1 MLWEVIVP
9 DDDEE
14 AQAASITV
22 EADNWFSALRS
33 GLTKHGLDGQGVSNI
48 TCDIKPDRSVHVTD
62 FVTRKVYMLRP
73 MGEESAQPKAQ
84 ASQPPRSEPKAP
96 AKAARRAEPKAPT
109 KAARRAEPKAVP
121 MAMPQPVVPVAP
133 AKGVVSQISSDLPV
147 HKVFYW
153 KDNAHDD
160 GSAIYDRER
169 LIFVAPGTNKDAAAK
184 IAVEY
189 YHRLK
194 AMGSDEGTKLVISVQ
209 IYDHEFQKRSVRP
222 AIAALSWKAWSP
234 KKASVQFPLTEDEG
248 IRLSRMPQPPIVAA
262 AEPVLELQPKVVE
275 KPVIQAQPVPQP
287 VLQPKVIEKP
297 VIQAQPVPEPVSA
310 PAILSELIEQP
321 HTPAAPVRKP
331 DPIPL
336 VPVTQAPVAK
346 PETVEK
352 KKIPSRELAV
362 DDAIVR
368 AFERMQDIYS
378 VTRHDDAALF
388 ALNLAR
394 EFIDCEAASA
404 MLITPGK
411 YELYVAAAQGDAA
424 SKLMGKKL
432 SLTKGIVG
440 FATRAGAVIT
450 VSDPKNDP
458 RFHAEFDQLSG
469 FITRSIVCAPIQYEG
484 KTIGAVELI
493 NSPRESG
500 FLQSEANVL
509 SYIAGAVGEYIDTS
523 LPSREADFSDKDFA
537 EFLPAKKA
545 PPKKKARASKK
556 PAEKKPAT
564 AMATATATATV
575 KAKAK
580 AKASG
585 KKSRAAAKPTKKTAT
600 ETPTAKQAAAGKGS
614 AKPKKK
620 KKKRKR

>member
-9 DDDEE
+9 DDDDG

-62 FVTRKVYMLRP
+62 FVTRKVYTLRP
-73 MGEESAQPKAQ
+73 MGEQDAQPKAPVAQ
-84 ASQPPRSEPKAP
+84 SPKSTPKTAQEEAPKATP
-96 AKAARRAEPKAPT
+96 KAVRKISPKAA
-109 KAARRAEPKAVP
+109 PKAVP
-121 MAMPQPVVPVAP
+121 MARPQPGVPVAP
-133 AKGVVSQISSDLPV
+133 AQGVVSQISQDLPV
-147 HKVFYW
+147 HKVFFW
-153 KDNAHDD
+153 NDKAPDD

-169 LIFVAPGTNKDAAAK
+169 LIFVAPGTHKDAAAK

-189 YHRLK
+189 YHRLR
-194 AMGSDEGTKLVISVQ
+194 AMGSDDGTKLVITVQ
-209 IYDHEFQKRSVRP
+209 VYDHEFQKRSVRP

-234 KKASVQFPLTEDEG
+234 KKASVQFPLSEDEG

-262 AEPVLELQPKVVE
+262 EEPVLDLQPTTVE
-275 KPVIQAQPVPQP
+275 KPLVQAAPEPQP
-287 VLQPKVIEKP
+287 VEKP
-297 VIQAQPVPEPVSA
+297 RAQVLPEPEPV
-310 PAILSELIEQP
+310 
-321 HTPAAPVRKP
+321 HTP

-346 PETVEK
+346 PEPKEK

-378 VTRHDDAALF
+378 VTKHDDAALF
-388 ALNLAR
+388 ALNLAK

-411 YELYVAAAQGDAA
+411 YELYVAAAQGDA
-424 SKLMGKKL
+424 SSQLMGKKL
-432 SLTKGIVG
+432 SLTMGIVG

-469 FITRSIVCAPIQYEG
+469 FVTRSIVCAPIQYEG

-537 EFLPAKKA
+537 EFLPPKKA
-545 PPKKKARASKK
+545 PSKKNVTARKK

-564 AMATATATATV
+564 ART
-575 KAKAK
+575 
-580 AKASG
+580 KASG
-585 KKSRAAAKPTKKTAT
+585 EKPKTAASKPTKKTAT
-600 ETPTAKQAAAGKGS
+600 ATPKAKQAA

>member
-9 DDDEE
+9 NDDG
-14 AQAASITV
+14 AQSAPITV
-22 EADNWFSALRS
+22 EADNWFSALRG
-33 GLTKHGLDGQGVSNI
+33 GLTKHGLGGQGVSNV

-73 MGEESAQPKAQ
+73 LSEEGAQQ
-84 ASQPPRSEPKAP
+84 KAP
-96 AKAARRAEPKAPT
+96 AAQSPRPAPKTVQKAEPKV
-109 KAARRAEPKAVP
+109 VP
-121 MAMPQPVVPVAP
+121 RPIPRPVAPVAP
-133 AKGVVSQISSDLPV
+133 AKGVVTQTSPDLPV
-147 HKVFYW
+147 HKVFFW
-153 KDNAHDD
+153 NDSAPDD
-160 GSAIYDRER
+160 GSAIYTRER

-194 AMGSDEGTKLVISVQ
+194 AMGSDEGTKLRIVVHVF
-209 IYDHEFQKRSVRP
+209 DHEFQKRSVRP
-222 AIAALSWKAWSP
+222 AIASLSWNEWSP
-234 KKASVQFPLTEDEG
+234 KKASIQFPLSEDDG
-248 IRLSRMPQPPIVAA
+248 IRLSRMPGPPIVDEPASKSEPEPKPEPEPVVKPQAA
-262 AEPVLELQPKVVE
+262 ALPEPVV
-275 KPVIQAQPVPQP
+275 KPQAAA
-287 VLQPKVIEKP
+287 L
-297 VIQAQPVPEPVSA
+297 PVPEPVSA
-310 PAILSELIEQP
+310 PAILSELIGETQAP
-321 HTPAAPVRKP
+321 SAPVSGP

-336 VPVTQAPVAK
+336 VAVREDPVPSSVAAPVLAPSPFSQLVSQASTREAHV
-346 PETVEK
+346 PETEEK
-352 KKIPSRELAV
+352 KKTPSRELAV

-378 VTRHDDAALF
+378 VTRHDDVALF
-388 ALNLAR
+388 SINLAR
-394 EFIDCEAASA
+394 EFIACEAASTV
-404 MLITPGK
+404 LITPGK
-411 YELYVAAAQGDAA
+411 YELYVAAAQGDA
-424 SKLMGKKL
+424 SSQLMGKKL

-484 KTIGAVELI
+484 KTIGAIELI

-537 EFLPAKKA
+537 EFLPAKKTQS
-545 PPKKKARASKK
+545 KKKASAGKMPAKKK
-556 PAEKKPAT
+556 PAKAT
-564 AMATATATATV
+564 T
-575 KAKAK
+575 
-580 AKASG
+580 S
-585 KKSRAAAKPTKKTAT
+585 
-600 ETPTAKQAAAGKGS
+600 AAGKKPKAAATKPVKKTMEETPAAKLAAGAKGG

-620 KKKRKR
+620 KSKTKRKR

>member
-1 MLWEVIVP
+1 MSNLTSDYSYSSVRHARGKAMQSDAGLENHGGVIGMLWEVIVP
-9 DDDEE
+9 NDDEE

-33 GLTKHGLDGQGVSNI
+33 GLTRHGLDGQGVSNI

-73 MGEESAQPKAQ
+73 MGEESAQPKAP

-96 AKAARRAEPKAPT
+96 T
-109 KAARRAEPKAVP
+109 KAARRAKPKAVRKIAQKAAPKAAP

-133 AKGVVSQISSDLPV
+133 AKGVVSQMSQDLPV

-248 IRLSRMPQPPIVAA
+248 IRLSRMPQPPIVTVV
-262 AEPVLELQPKVVE
+262 EPVLELQPKVVE
-275 KPVIQAQPVPQP
+275 KPFVQAQPM
-287 VLQPKVIEKP
+287 
-297 VIQAQPVPEPVSA
+297 PE
-310 PAILSELIEQP
+310 
-321 HTPAAPVRKP
+321 PVRKP

-336 VPVTQAPVAK
+336 VPITQAPVAK
-346 PETVEK
+346 PEPVEK

-378 VTRHDDAALF
+378 VARHDDAALF

-424 SKLMGKKL
+424 SQLMGKRL

-545 PPKKKARASKK
+545 PPKKKVKARKK

-564 AMATATATATV
+564 ATV
-575 KAKAK
+575 K

-585 KKSRAAAKPTKKTAT
+585 KKPRAAAQKPTKKTAT
-600 ETPTAKQAAAGKGS
+600 ETPAAKQAAAVKGAA

>member
-9 DDDEE
+9 SDDDG

-73 MGEESAQPKAQ
+73 MSEESA
-84 ASQPPRSEPKAP
+84 RPKAP
-96 AKAARRAEPKAPT
+96 ATQSPKSTSKAAQ
-109 KAARRAEPKAVP
+109 KAVP
-121 MAMPQPVVPVAP
+121 KIVPKVVQKPAPKLVVPVAP
-133 AKGVVSQISSDLPV
+133 AQGVVSQISPDLPV
-147 HKVFYW
+147 HKVFFW
-153 KDNAHDD
+153 NDKAPDD

-169 LIFVAPGTNKDAAAK
+169 LIFVAPGTHKDAAAR

-189 YHRLK
+189 YHRLR
-194 AMGSDEGTKLVISVQ
+194 AMGSDDGTKLVITVQ
-209 IYDHEFQKRSVRP
+209 VYDHEFQKRAVRP

-234 KKASVQFPLTEDEG
+234 KKASVQFPLSEDEG

-262 AEPVLELQPKVVE
+262 EEPVLDLQPTTVE
-275 KPVIQAQPVPQP
+275 KPFVQAQPEP
-287 VLQPKVIEKP
+287 KP
-297 VIQAQPVPEPVSA
+297 VERPLVRALPVPEPVSA

-321 HTPAAPVRKP
+321 QTPAAPVRKP

-336 VPVTQAPVAK
+336 VPVGKAPVREPLSVAAPALAPAPYPRLVPLVSDKQAPVV
-346 PETVEK
+346 ETEEK
-352 KKIPSRELAV
+352 KKTPSRELAV

-368 AFERMQDIYS
+368 AFERMQDIYA
-378 VTRHDDAALF
+378 VTQHDDAALF

-411 YELYVAAAQGDAA
+411 YELYVAAAQGDAS

-469 FITRSIVCAPIQYEG
+469 FVTRSIVCAPVQYEG

-537 EFLPAKKA
+537 EFLPARKA
-545 PPKKKARASKK
+545 QPKKKAKARKK

-564 AMATATATATV
+564 AMTLEQ
-575 KAKAK
+575 
-580 AKASG
+580 G
-585 KKSRAAAKPTKKTAT
+585 KKPRAAASKPTRKT
-600 ETPTAKQAAAGKGS
+600 ETPVAPKASVAKIAAKS
-614 AKPKKK
+614 KKK